1 MRACLLLNGV
11 VWAPERSQPK
21 PTDPSASKAFLE
33 NGSAVW
39 LDPWSLGVGHHGGV
53 MMAAQQ
59 QNDAA
64 PEACAGVSLQVLGVS
79 VHGHGME
86 DGFLLPMDSMDAR

>member
-1 MRACLLLNGV
+1 
-11 VWAPERSQPK
+11 
-21 PTDPSASKAFLE
+21 
-33 NGSAVW
+33 
-39 LDPWSLGVGHHGGV
+39 